1 VGGETKIYPVNL
13 RYTPQDVTTPVS
25 GGYASWLYKLLS
37 KPSHQM
43 RVRVAMR
50 VYNSASIDSPA
61 KKQSERAAASGFEGG
76 VFNTKEMRNGEL
88 GMEVDTGE
96 TEGEVSA
103 QEQRVLDRVAED
115 LARLGR
121 VKRVGLD
128 VGDKIEFLKVWL
140 RRRR

>member
-1 VGGETKIYPVNL
+1 MYPVNL

-25 GGYASWLYKLLS
+25 GGYISWLYQLLS

-50 VYNSASIDSPA
+50 VYNSDSIDSPA
-61 KKQSERAAASGFEGG
+61 KKMDEKASASGFEGS
-76 VFNTKEMRNGEL
+76 VFDTQEMRNGDLEQEVL

-96 TEGEVSA
+96 GEGEVSA

-128 VGDKIEFLKVWL
+128 VGDKIEFLRVWL